1 MGIFSK
7 KAPPLPAA
15 DRPKAFRLELGW
27 RGIFGLV
34 VVCLCLFLWMFL
46 LGIWAGQTILLP
58 TNDNRLTRTDRPAKP
73 LPTRT
78 AEPPSST
85 KESP

>member
-1 MGIFSK
+1 M
-7 KAPPLPAA
+7 
-15 DRPKAFRLELGW
+15 
-27 RGIFGLV
+27 FGLV

-58 TNDNRLTRTDRPAKP
+58 TNDNRLTRTDRPTKP
-73 LPTRT
+73 LPARM